1 MVSIPLRKMLL
12 LQIAAIALA
21 IALAYATML
30 VLAQQQYILPS
41 PWIMQNP
48 SLESGLGKIGAGI
61 AIGVAGFGA
70 GIGMG
75 TAGAA
80 AIGAI
85 AERPEVFG
93 RTMIYIVFIE
103 AIAIYALVVAF
114 MVM

>member
-21 IALAYATML
+21 ITLAYATML
-30 VLAQQQYILPS
+30 VLAQQYILPS

>member
-1 MVSIPLRKMLL
+1 MVNVPLKRMILI
-12 LQIAAIALA
+12 QIAAALLA
-21 IALAYATML
+21 VALAYATSL
-30 VLAQQQYILPS
+30 VLAQIPSYITL
-41 PWIMQNP
+41 MEP
-48 SLESGLGKIGAGI
+48 SLESGLGKLGAGV
-61 AIGVAGFGA
+61 AIGIAGLGA

-103 AIAIYALVVAF
+103 AIAIYALVIAF